1 MQAVS
6 RAFFAVEKTRQVGR
20 MSVALLAQA
29 PGWDK
34 PSASRYLAY
43 LARAGWLEKVNDK
56 GPPVYVLGQKILNL
70 VPDMR
75 L

>member
-6 RAFFAVEKTRQVGR
+6 RAFYALEKTRQVGR

-34 PSASRYLAY
+34 SSASRYLAY
-43 LARAGWLEKVNDK
+43 LSRAGWLEKVNDT
-56 GPPVYVLGQKILNL
+56 GHPVYVLGTKLLGL
-70 VPDMR
+70 VPDLR